1 MHFLKIERIF
11 IMKIAISGKGGVGKT
26 TFAAFLIKSLQKAGK
41 KVLAIDADPDANL
54 AQALGAK
61 NASEITPISKMRSL
75 IEERTDSKVGT
86 MGGFFKINPKVSDLP
101 EKLSID
107 ADGVKLMV
115 LGGVKAAEGGCICPE
130 SVLLKVLVT
139 HLILFRD
146 EVIILDMEAGL
157 EHLGR
162 GTARAVDKMIVV
174 VEPGRRSMETAN
186 EIKRLSEELGI
197 KDLLIVGNKIRSQ
210 KDKDFLLKNMEDFNF
225 LGFLPFNDNIIEA
238 DLDDRPPYELSPDG
252 LEIVSHMIQE
262 NFKEN

>member
-1 MHFLKIERIF
+1 
-11 IMKIAISGKGGVGKT
+11 MKIAISGKGGVGKT
-26 TFAAFLIKSLQKAGK
+26 TFAAFLIKSLQKSGK

-54 AQALGAK
+54 AQALGAN
-61 NASEITPISKMRSL
+61 NASEITPISKMKSL
-75 IEERTDSKVGT
+75 IEERTDSKMGT

-101 EKLSID
+101 EKLSVD

-146 EVIILDMEAGL
+146 EVIVLDMEAGL

-174 VEPGRRSMETAN
+174 VEPGRRSIETAN
-186 EIKRLSEELGI
+186 EIKRLSEQLGI
-197 KDLLIVGNKIRSQ
+197 KNLLIVGNKIRSE
-210 KDKDFLLKNMEDFNF
+210 KDKDFLLKNMKDFNF
-225 LGFLPFNDNIIEA
+225 LGFLPFNDSIIEA
-238 DLDDRPPYELSPDG
+238 DLSDRPPYELNTSG
-252 LEIVSHMIQE
+252 LEAVSQMIQH
-262 NFKEN
+262 NFMDN

>member
-1 MHFLKIERIF
+1 
-11 IMKIAISGKGGVGKT
+11 MKIAISGKGGVGKT
-26 TFAAFLIKSLQKAGK
+26 TFAAFLIKALQKSGK

-54 AQALGAK
+54 AQALGAN
-61 NASEITPISKMRSL
+61 NASEITPISKMKSL

-101 EKLSID
+101 EKLSVD

-146 EVIILDMEAGL
+146 EVIVLDMEAGL

-174 VEPGRRSMETAN
+174 VEPGRRSIETAN
-186 EIKRLSEELGI
+186 EIKRLSGQLGI
-197 KDLLIVGNKIRSQ
+197 KNLLIVGNKIRSE
-210 KDKDFLLKNMEDFNF
+210 KDKDFLLKNMKDFNF
-225 LGFLPFNDNIIEA
+225 LGFLPFDDSIIEA
-238 DLDDRPPYELSPDG
+238 DLSDRPPYEVNTSG
-252 LEIVSHMIQE
+252 LEAVSQMIQG
-262 NFKEN
+262 NFMDN

>member
-1 MHFLKIERIF
+1 
-11 IMKIAISGKGGVGKT
+11 MKIAISGKGGVGKT
-26 TFAAFLIKSLQKAGK
+26 TFAAFLIKSLQMRGK
-41 KVLAIDADPDANL
+41 SVLAIDADPDANL

-61 NASEITPISKMRSL
+61 NASTITPISKMKSL

-101 EKLSID
+101 EKLSVD

-115 LGGVKAAEGGCICPE
+115 LGGVKTAEGGCICPE

-139 HLILFRD
+139 HLILIRD
-146 EVIILDMEAGL
+146 EVVVMDMEAGL

-174 VEPGRRSMETAN
+174 VEPGRRSMETAG
-186 EIKRLSEELGI
+186 EIKRLSQELGI

-210 KDKDFLLKNMEDFNF
+210 KDKDFLLNKMDDFHF
-225 LGFLPFNDNIIEA
+225 LGFLPFTDTIIQA
-238 DLDDRPPYELSPDG
+238 DLDDKPPYELNPDG
-252 LEIVSHMIQE
+252 LKIVSQMIQE
-262 NFKEN
+262 NFE